1 MQTAHPPETLDQIQT
16 KQDLPPSKQQFVA
29 SRTLHILYIY
39 IYYIYIG
46 SLQVDFR
53 VEQCSIR

>member
-1 MQTAHPPETLDQIQT
+1 MYI
-16 KQDLPPSKQQFVA
+16 
-29 SRTLHILYIY
+29 IYIY
-39 IYYIYIG
+39 IYIYIYMYVYIIYIIIYIG